1 MVNKYGNTNT
11 ISQLIRYTF
20 KVINGPRL
28 AHPEL
33 LDFRAL
39 LLVQLVQL
47 LRDSQANLKQT
58 FKQQLILCYVHTFI

>member
-1 MVNKYGNTNT
+1 M
-11 ISQLIRYTF
+11 RYTL

-39 LLVQLVQL
+39 LLVQLLQL
-47 LRDSQANLKQT
+47 LRDFQANLDKQKIT
-58 FKQQLILCYVHTFI
+58 INIVLCTYIYLKE